1 MNKNELKPSIRFK
14 GFTDAWEKR
23 EFGSLFTEYIEK
35 GDFSLKP
42 LSIKQG
48 VGTVVR
54 SQSDFNIKWDLNTLL
69 NSKIVHKDDFILHL
83 RSFEGGLEKANSDGL
98 ISPAYRTFRGLNINS
113 EFYYICLRSFEFIN
127 NQLSS
132 HVYGIRDGKT
142 IDIEGLKSIK
152 LPYTNI
158 EEQKCIADFLVV
170 FSYIITFYKRKS
182 EKLENLKKS
191 LLEKMFVSD
200 GEQFPAIRF
209 KGFTNTWE
217 KSHFS
222 NFYSFASEG
231 GTPNTL
237 NDAYYANGKIP
248 FVKIEDTQEKY
259 ICQVKNHITELGLE
273 NSSAWLVPS
282 NSLILTNGA
291 TIGNVAINKIKTATK
306 QGILGIIV
314 KNIIDVEYFYY
325 LLNTED
331 FKRSL
336 NEKATIGTFAS
347 ITLNAIS
354 KIKLSWTKNKD
365 EQIHISNF
373 FSVVD
378 NLITFYKRKCDKL
391 ENIKKSLLEKMFC

>member
-42 LSIKQG
+42 LSVKQG

-54 SQSDFNIKWDLNTLL
+54 SQSDFNIQWDINTLL

-170 FSYIITFYKRKS
+170 FSSIITFYKRKS

-217 KSHFS
+217 KIKLG
-222 NFYSFASEG
+222 NIVQFYNGESYEAQQLPKGKYELINLNSISIDGGLKESGKFINNPKETLLKDDLVMVLSDVAHGDLLGRVALIPLDYRYVLNQRVALLRVVSTVIPSFLFWNINANQKYFKKSG
-231 GTPNTL
+231 AGSSQL
-237 NDAYYANGKIP
+237 NISKFNVLDFDICFPSK
-248 FVKIEDTQEKY
+248 QEQ
-259 ICQVKNHITELGLE
+259 I
-273 NSSAWLVPS
+273 
-282 NSLILTNGA
+282 
-291 TIGNVAINKIKTATK
+291 
-306 QGILGIIV
+306 
-314 KNIIDVEYFYY
+314 IIDSF
-325 LLNTED
+325 L
-331 FKRSL
+331 KKIS
-336 NEKATIGTFAS
+336 S
-347 ITLNAIS
+347 I
-354 KIKLSWTKNKD
+354 
-365 EQIHISNF
+365 
-373 FSVVD
+373 
-378 NLITFYKRKCDKL
+378 ITFYKRKCDKL